1 MLAPL
6 YNVSTKNYAMID
18 ESRIKLLLT
27 RDGDTVI
34 CDLQEAVDKD
44 SGDRQAY
51 LMTVPYKVE
60 ISEQPSQVTDPETFE
75 DQEIKIRYTPWNP
88 FTIDTRIA
96 IQPDYVVSIMEPAPS
111 LLHTY
116 LSNVRKKQGDQGAP
130 VATTIPEIISP
141 DGTVV

>member
-44 SGDRQAY
+44 TGDRQAY

-60 ISEQPSQVTDPETFE
+60 ISEQPSQLTDPETFE
-75 DQEIKIRYTPWNP
+75 DLEIKIRYTPWNP
-88 FTIDTRIA
+88 FTVDTRIA
-96 IQPDYVVSIMEPAPS
+96 IVPDYVVSVMEPAPS

-130 VATTIPEIISP
+130 VATTIPEIIAP

>member
-130 VATTIPEIISP
+130 VATTIPEIIAP

>member
-1 MLAPL
+1 VLAPL

-44 SGDRQAY
+44 TGDRQAY

-60 ISEQPSQVTDPETFE
+60 ISEQPSQLTDPETFE
-75 DQEIKIRYTPWNP
+75 DLEIKIRYTPWNP
-88 FTIDTRIA
+88 FTVDTRIA
-96 IQPDYVVSIMEPAPS
+96 IVPDYVVSVMEPAPS

-130 VATTIPEIISP
+130 VATTIPEIIAP